1 MSSRDKRGKVSRQE
15 ASAEGRRPDRQETTR
30 EVHAE
35 FEAAVSSEG
44 GEGVGDAA
52 SYDEATAR
60 STQDAARTMISNTTT
75 TPTGRLSLASRS
87 LLNEL
92 QNISSYPA
100 ASTALAPAQP
110 ISGGGGTASASLQR
124 TVESALQSV
133 LGRLPKA
140 GDQKSFMA
148 ALKMSFT
155 YKETT
160 TGRGQYEWT
169 PRSYIGQTDLGGGV
183 TGAQASL
190 VTFARTALD
199 NSLPLLEGLFPLVSV
214 DDEDVAAATSIL
226 RMTWTEF
233 VSELSRE
240 GGPRIA
246 RANELID
253 SILDDTR
260 TSIMGGTRGGH
271 LTRLGILLGIID
283 TDAND
288 DPRISQRTNRAIVTR
303 RNVITPE
310 EEANLTNYIALRDFI
325 TAVNSSWETYAQNSR
340 GRDLGTGLVILSRL
354 LSVISESVNEVY
366 AAMDSVL
373 IGDAER
379 VATRIDLGDWGD
391 ISMDELLS
399 WISTFASEE
408 APRLVQDGGRW
419 GVEAILP
426 TAQLLEDLTGAVARL
441 IDEEAQKATRMLS
454 KGMVHPRVKNALGD
468 LLRYLTD
475 MREMT
480 EEMLGAEVDMA

>member
-1 MSSRDKRGKVSRQE
+1 MSSSRDRRGKVSRQ
-15 ASAEGRRPDRQETTR
+15 AGSAGSRRPDQQETTR
-30 EVHAE
+30 EVHAD
-35 FEAAVSSEG
+35 FEAAISSEG
-44 GEGVGDAA
+44 GGGEETA
-52 SYDEATAR
+52 AR
-60 STQDAARTMISNTTT
+60 STRDAARTTQASTTT
-75 TPTGRLSLASRS
+75 TTNTPTSRLSLASRS

-92 QNISSYPA
+92 QNLSSYPA

-110 ISGGGGTASASLQR
+110 ISGGGGTAPASLQR

-148 ALKMSFT
+148 ALKVSFT

-199 NSLPLLEGLFPLVSV
+199 NSLPLLDGLFPLVSV
-214 DDEDVAAATSIL
+214 DDEDVEAATSIL
-226 RMTWTEF
+226 RMTWTQF
-233 VSELSRE
+233 VEELSRE

-271 LTRLGILLGIID
+271 LTRLGVLLGIID
-283 TDAND
+283 TDDND
-288 DPRISQRTNRAIVTR
+288 NPRISQRTNRAIVTR

-379 VATRIDLGDWGD
+379 VATRIDLGDRDD

-408 APRLVQDGGRW
+408 APLLVQDGGRW

-426 TAQLLEDLTGAVARL
+426 TAALLQELTAAVARL
-441 IDEEAQKATRMLS
+441 IDAEAQKATQTFS

-475 MREMT
+475 MRQMT
-480 EEMLGAEVDMA
+480 EEILRADVDMA